1 MEFKK
6 EDTMKVPTETMEMN
20 VHGRPYV
27 FTVRA
32 TKLEVSDFEVTHI
45 GRAGWDGPDDLEG
58 AMVAIEATPEIRDQV
73 LVRLNAR
80 NE

>member
-1 MEFKK
+1 
-6 EDTMKVPTETMEMN
+6 MKVPTETMEMN

-32 TKLEVSDFEVTHI
+32 TKFEVSDFDVTSI
-45 GRAGWDGPDDLEG
+45 ARAGWDGPDDIDG
-58 AMVAIEATPEIRDQV
+58 AMMDIEDTPEIRAQV

-80 NE
+80 DDK